1 MIIGLIGSRGTVPT
15 AEVATVSFLIDNRF
29 LFECPSEIVQA
40 FHKFQQ
46 YWIEQRDISF
56 NSRLE
61 ALGKPTF
68 GKISHIIL
76 SHLHFDHWG
85 GLAHIIHRIMLLEK
99 EKRTAKPLIIIIP
112 RDSTIPFQMRMN
124 KIFSNSIKVGI
135 LPDDEFFYRLLTITV
150 GESIRTV
157 IQIKVI
163 DNGDEILLD
172 SGYFLSAKKNDHF
185 AFGSVSYK
193 LELRVTKL
201 NVEKAK
207 KLGIPFNKTLK
218 QIEKSKDQLKIGSRK
233 ISRSDV
239 FYENKTILCYSGDTH
254 VDSDLF
260 KFFSDCQILI
270 HESTYLTQEEGYHL
284 DSHSDI
290 ISLIEEADK
299 LSDLEVLIP
308 IHFSIRYA
316 EAEITNCIVKI
327 SKESYHVVNP
337 INTLIVQIDQNG
349 SVFMLSR
356 GNPKNLAENIL

>member
-15 AEVATVSFLIDNRF
+15 AQVATVSFLIDNRF

-46 YWIEQRDISF
+46 CWTEQRNRSF

-99 EKRTAKPLIIIIP
+99 EKRTAKPLVVIIP
-112 RDSTIPFQMRMN
+112 KDSTIPFQIRMS
-124 KIFSNSIKVGI
+124 KIFTNSIEEV
-135 LPDDEFFYRLLTITV
+135 LPDDEFFYRLLTIAV
-150 GESIRTV
+150 GESVRTV
-157 IQIKVI
+157 IKIKVI
-163 DNGDEILLD
+163 HNEEAILLD
-172 SGYFLSAKKNDHF
+172 SGYLLLAKKNDHF

-193 LELRVTKL
+193 LEFSVTKL

-207 KLGIPFNKTLK
+207 KLEIPFNRTLK
-218 QIEKSKDQLKIGSRK
+218 QIEKSKAQFKIGSRK
-233 ISRSDV
+233 ISRSDI
-239 FYENKTILCYSGDTH
+239 FYENKSILCYSGDTY

-260 KFFSDCQILI
+260 KFFSNCQILI
-270 HESTYLTQEEGYHL
+270 HESTYLTQEKEYHL

-299 LSDLEVLIP
+299 LFGLKILIP
-308 IHFSIRYA
+308 IHFSIRYT
-316 EAEITNCIVKI
+316 EAEISNCIANI
-327 SKESYHVVNP
+327 SKESYQVINP
-337 INTLIVQIDQNG
+337 INTLVVQIDQDE
-349 SVFMLSR
+349 SVT
-356 GNPKNLAENIL
+356 ILPRETNH

>member
-1 MIIGLIGSRGTVPT
+1 LIISLIGSRGTVPT
-15 AEVATVSFLIDNRF
+15 AKIATVSFLIDNRF

-46 YWIEQRDISF
+46 FWVEERSLSS
-56 NSRLE
+56 NPRLE
-61 ALGKPTF
+61 ALGKPSF

-112 RDSTIPFQMRMN
+112 KDSTIPFQMRMR
-124 KIFSNSIKVGI
+124 KIYSDTIEVGV
-135 LPDDEFFYRLLTITV
+135 LPDDEFFYRLLTIEI
-150 GESIRTV
+150 GESVRTV

-163 DNGDEILLD
+163 NNGEEIPLD
-172 SGYFLSAKKNDHF
+172 SGYFLTAIKNNHF
-185 AFGSVSYK
+185 AFGSFSYK
-193 LELRVTKL
+193 LEYRVTKL

-218 QIEKSKDQLKIGSRK
+218 QIEKSKGQQKIGSRK
-233 ISRSDV
+233 ISRSDI
-239 FYENKTILCYSGDTH
+239 FFENKTILCYSGDTH

-260 KFFSDCQILI
+260 KFFSNCQILI

-290 ISLIEEADK
+290 NSLIVEADK
-299 LSDLEVLIP
+299 LSDLEILIP
-308 IHFSIRYA
+308 IHFSIRYT
-316 EAEITNCIVKI
+316 EPEISNCIANIPKR
-327 SKESYHVVNP
+327 SYHVINP
-337 INTLIVQIDQNG
+337 INSLVVQRESNG
-349 SVFMLSR
+349 SVVILSR
-356 GNPKNLAENIL
+356 MNDH